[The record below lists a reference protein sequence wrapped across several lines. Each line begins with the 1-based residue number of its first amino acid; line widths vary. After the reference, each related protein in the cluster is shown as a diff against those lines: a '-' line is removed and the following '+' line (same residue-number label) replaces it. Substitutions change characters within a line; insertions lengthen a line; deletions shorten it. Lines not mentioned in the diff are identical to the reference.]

1 MDKEDSWSSEAS
13 GDLPPTPLV
22 EAIESG
28 DRASVS
34 KVLEG
39 LTPDERQRELT
50 TACAGSGA
58 GRSDGTDLSVPSPR
72 TSETVMLPVF
82 HAAYL
87 GHVDVFSEVHSAL
100 GANVSHD
107 AVKKMLTS
115 TSDRGGRNL
124 LAKAVQGGAA
134 PVVCALV
141 DLLLAYK
148 LAPAQRVKVLSS
160 ANGRNQ
166 TTLMVAAQSGQT
178 EIAQAVIRLV
188 GDDWVPNDDEEA
200 EFVTKTDSR
209 GWSALFYAV
218 VSGHTAVVD
227 AVISLIERAVLP
239 EQVNPIIDDCLPLA
253 MSEVWMSN
261 DQVRVSEAVSVLSCL
276 IKHGAGPTPR
286 QVSLVGSKAGFE
298 AARKC
303 FLDAVCSAV
312 NPLLVGMRLS
322 LVLADAAGMGNE
334 GQRQVALRLQNEV
347 EDLVLEV
354 FERLPQTVDGFR
366 EGDVAG
372 SGMDACGVVFAPEKM
387 RSRDET
393 IPSHL
398 FQDDAGGT
406 RVDSGPLEMALQA
419 RHQLELFCTQPL
431 VLDYLNRA
439 FTRGLPGLDASEAGA
454 QEADQLKLRMQRNA
468 SVQVNAGDGESSGEV
483 SRELLEVLEGSHSVL
498 GSLTLSAGKQFIL
511 AQVVARPAFSYS
523 VPAVRMAV
531 DLLVY
536 LLMLALFAKDVLWYE
551 EGTVEVGEVVFFVY
565 VLGAILVEINELW
578 DGREEYMK
586 DHWNALDVAAL
597 AFCGSAFLVR
607 VYNPESLWGRAL
619 YCAGAPLLLFRTLF
633 FAQFMPAQ
641 GPMIEIIFSLAG
653 ELLRFCTIL
662 LVTMM
667 GFAMSFFALFRHSC
681 TVGSFQTY
689 WSTSIALLR
698 AMLGE
703 TKLYDDFTVAAE
715 CCYDAVEP
723 SDELHCEDFLM
734 ECCHNVESE
743 HFNGLVGKALLAAY
757 NVVMGIILLNLLIAV
772 LSEAYVDV
780 KENID
785 TESKVTRTL
794 VIRHYM
800 KAVDQD
806 MLPPPLNLVQHAVST
821 LAMLFGSLT
830 GKTGVFRKAE
840 FYAGLVLFWF
850 VSGLFAVL
858 AGSILWAISWPRG
871 VFMFFL
877 RRSSHSGR
885 VSASA
890 ALFCGVAMPLFM
902 LYKWLWASTC
912 GALWRHLADGGAWS
926 NDGGASAGYD
936 EIRSDGSR
944 RPRPHDDGIIGKTL
958 EGYGGTAGQGGA
970 LNVHQLREFLA
981 NPMKDPVVQ
990 RDEET
995 RATTVEHV
1003 KLLRDNLTEM
1013 VGERVGEL
1021 DAAATARFQSLET
1034 SMDGRVDALSK
1045 KVDRVDDKLAEILH
1059 KLDGA
1064 T

>member
-1 MDKEDSWSSEAS
+1 
-13 GDLPPTPLV
+13 
-22 EAIESG
+22 
-28 DRASVS
+28 
-34 KVLEG
+34 
-39 LTPDERQRELT
+39 
-50 TACAGSGA
+50 
-58 GRSDGTDLSVPSPR
+58 
-72 TSETVMLPVF
+72 MLPVF
-82 HAAYL
+82 HAAYV
-87 GHVDVFSEVHSAL
+87 GHVDVFSEVHGAL
-100 GANVSHD
+100 EANLSHD
-107 AVKKMLTS
+107 AVEKMLTS

-124 LAKAVQGGAA
+124 LARAVQGGAA

-141 DLLLAYK
+141 DLLLRYK

-160 ANGRNQ
+160 ANSRNQ
-166 TTLMVAAQSGQT
+166 TTLMVAARSGQA

-188 GDDWVPNDDEEA
+188 GEDWVPSDDEEA
-200 EFVTKTDSR
+200 DFVTKTDSR

-239 EQVNPIIDDCLPLA
+239 EQAPVGSNLLTAPKQQVNPVIDDCLPLA
-253 MSEVWMSN
+253 MSEVLVSN
-261 DQVRVSEAVSVLSCL
+261 NPVRENEAVSVLSCL

-286 QVSLVGSKAGFE
+286 QVSLVGSKVGFE

-322 LVLADAAGMGNE
+322 LLLADAGEMGNE
-334 GQRQVALRLQNEV
+334 GQRQVALRLQKEV

-366 EGDVAG
+366 EGDIAG
-372 SGMDACGVVFAPEKM
+372 SGMEACGVVFAPEKM

-393 IPSHL
+393 IPSHV
-398 FQDDAGGT
+398 FHDDAGGT
-406 RVDSGPLEMALQA
+406 RVASGPLEMALQA

-439 FTRGLPGLDASEAGA
+439 FTRGLPGLDASESGA
-454 QEADQLKLRMQRNA
+454 QEADQVKLRMQRNA
-468 SVQVNAGDGESSGEV
+468 SVQVNAGDSESSGGV
-483 SRELLEVLEGSHSVL
+483 SRELLEVLEGSHPVF
-498 GSLTLSAGKQFIL
+498 GSLTLSAGPQFIL

-565 VLGAILVEINELW
+565 VLGAILVEITELW

-607 VYNPESLWGRAL
+607 VYDPESLWGRAL
-619 YCAGAPLLLFRTLF
+619 YGAGAPLLLFRTLF

-785 TESKVTRTL
+785 TESKVTKTM
-794 VIRHYM
+794 VIRHYV

-806 MLPPPLNLVQHAVST
+806 MLPPPLNLLQHAVST

-871 VFMFFL
+871 VFMFFQ

-885 VSASA
+885 LSAGA
-890 ALFCGVAMPLFM
+890 QLVALFCGVAMPLLM
-902 LYKWLWASTC
+902 LYKWLCASTV
-912 GALWRHLADGGAWS
+912 GALWRHLAASGGAWP
-926 NDGGASAGYD
+926 NDGGAGGAGYD
-936 EIRSDGSR
+936 EIRSDGGR
-944 RPRPHDDGIIGKTL
+944 RPRQHDDGIIGKAL
-958 EGYGGTAGQGGA
+958 ERYGGTAGQGGS

-995 RATTVEHV
+995 RETTVEHV

-1013 VGERVGEL
+1013 VGDRVGEL

-1034 SMDGRVDALSK
+1034 SMDGRVGALSE
-1045 KVDRVDDKLAEILH
+1045 KVDRVDDKLAEILR
-1059 KLDGA
+1059 KLG
-1064 T
+1064 

>member
-1 MDKEDSWSSEAS
+1 
-13 GDLPPTPLV
+13 
-22 EAIESG
+22 
-28 DRASVS
+28 
-34 KVLEG
+34 
-39 LTPDERQRELT
+39 
-50 TACAGSGA
+50 
-58 GRSDGTDLSVPSPR
+58 
-72 TSETVMLPVF
+72 
-82 HAAYL
+82 
-87 GHVDVFSEVHSAL
+87 
-100 GANVSHD
+100 
-107 AVKKMLTS
+107 MLTS

-124 LAKAVQGGAA
+124 LAKAVHGGAA

-141 DLLLAYK
+141 DILLAYK

-160 ANGRNQ
+160 TDCRNQ
-166 TTLMVAAQSGQT
+166 TTLMVAAQSGQA

-188 GDDWVPNDDEEA
+188 GEDWVPNDDEEA

-209 GWSALFYAV
+209 GRSALFYAV
-218 VSGHTAVVD
+218 LSGHTAVVD
-227 AVISLIERAVLP
+227 AVISLIERAV
-239 EQVNPIIDDCLPLA
+239 NPIIDDCLPLA
-253 MSEVWMSN
+253 MSEVLMSN
-261 DQVRVSEAVSVLSCL
+261 SQVPGNEAVSVFSCL
-276 IKHGAGPTPR
+276 IKHGAAPTPR
-286 QVSLVGSKAGFE
+286 QVSLVGRKAGFE

-322 LVLADAAGMGNE
+322 LLLADAAGMGNE

-366 EGDVAG
+366 EGDVGG
-372 SGMDACGVVFAPEKM
+372 SGMDACSVVFAPEKI
-387 RSRDET
+387 RPRDET

-398 FQDDAGGT
+398 FQDGTGGT

-439 FTRGLPGLDASEAGA
+439 FTRGLPGLDASETGA
-454 QEADQLKLRMQRNA
+454 QEADQFKLLMQRNA

-536 LLMLALFAKDVLWYE
+536 LLMLALFAKDVLWYK

-565 VLGAILVEINELW
+565 VLGAILVEITELW

-597 AFCGSAFLVR
+597 AFCGGAFLVR
-607 VYNPESLWGRAL
+607 VYDPESLWGRAL

-641 GPMIEIIFSLAG
+641 GPMIEVKEARGYPSFLRDLGLSLIIFSLAG

-723 SDELHCEDFLM
+723 SDEFHCEDFLM
-734 ECCHNVESE
+734 ECCHSVESE

-806 MLPPPLNLVQHAVST
+806 MLPPPLNLIQHAVST
-821 LAMLFGSLT
+821 LAMLFGSLM

-840 FYAGLVLFWF
+840 FYSGLVLFWF

-885 VSASA
+885 VSGSA
-890 ALFCGVAMPLFM
+890 QLVALFCGVAMPLLM
-902 LYKWLWASTC
+902 LYKWLWTSTC
-912 GALWRHLADGGAWS
+912 GALWRHLVDGGAWS

-958 EGYGGTAGQGGA
+958 ERYGGTAGQGGA

-995 RATTVEHV
+995 RETTVEHV
-1003 KLLRDNLTEM
+1003 KLLRDNLTDM

-1034 SMDGRVDALSK
+1034 SMDGRVDALSE
-1045 KVDRVDDKLAEILH
+1045 KVDRVDEKLAEILR